1 MRSNVKIELKEFDIK
16 NFKIHE
22 DFFNSLTAKPLR
34 TNVVTRYMAEQ
45 KECENDLV
53 KILNIINVNHIGMVS
68 ILNIIANEYEKN
80 KNGFI
85 EWVSSVAGGR
95 GRKANYIYG
104 SSKAMFTAYLAGLR
118 NRLYES

>member
-16 NFKIHE
+16 NFNIHE

-53 KILNIINVNHIGMVS
+53 L
-68 ILNIIANEYEKN
+68 
-80 KNGFI
+80 
-85 EWVSSVAGGR
+85 
-95 GRKANYIYG
+95 
-104 SSKAMFTAYLAGLR
+104 TD
-118 NRLYES
+118 